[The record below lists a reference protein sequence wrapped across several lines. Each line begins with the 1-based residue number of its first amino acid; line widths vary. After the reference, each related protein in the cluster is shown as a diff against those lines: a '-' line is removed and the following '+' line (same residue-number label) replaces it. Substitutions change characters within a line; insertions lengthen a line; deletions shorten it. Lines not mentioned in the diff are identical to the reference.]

1 MPDGQFAVDFS
12 WLDRLASD
20 LRQGTDVL
28 EQSLDALKE
37 TGPIRTGHKDLDHA
51 CGKFHDNWNHGL
63 KFMREDLGHVA
74 DAIRLARAN
83 YAQTEGAVQSVF
95 TPPGASGGPVA
106 PGASQ
111 AVPGGSGQG
120 PTPRAAPVT
129 PPAPERSTI
138 RAVLNPES

>member
-1 MPDGQFAVDFS
+1 MPDGHFGVDFG
-12 WLDRLASD
+12 WLDRLAGD
-20 LRQGTDVL
+20 LRQGTNVL

-74 DAIRLARAN
+74 DAIRIARAN
-83 YAQTEGAVQSVF
+83 YTQTEGAVQSVF
-95 TPPGASGGPVA
+95 RLPGA

-111 AVPGGSGQG
+111 VGPDGSSAGSVPQAA
-120 PTPRAAPVT
+120 TAAPAA
-129 PPAPERSTI
+129 PARSTI
-138 RAVLNPES
+138 RSVLNPES